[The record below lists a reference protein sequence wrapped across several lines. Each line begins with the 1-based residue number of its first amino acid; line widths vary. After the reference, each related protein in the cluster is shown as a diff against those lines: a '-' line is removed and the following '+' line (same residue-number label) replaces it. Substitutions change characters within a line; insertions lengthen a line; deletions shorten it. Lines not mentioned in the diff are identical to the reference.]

1 MAILLL
7 SHIITIQVIEDMI
20 SQNICHNP
28 QTSSQNSG
36 KSAALFGFRILSLC
50 TNGQRSQ
57 LFRQQTFLL
66 IRTKS
71 CWSVGFD
78 MLWLFPQRFVDL
90 CKRFQCPHTSNGYGT
105 SPQMMWNIAVVP
117 VDSDQRCILEL
128 TQDSFRSKSD
138 GWNCFASSHFNN
150 RQLGC
155 FRQIFEPLVE
165 AALLFLNDPTVHSP
179 VTKHQHIGPCRFPVR
194 APWQR
199 TAFEAPQQVDAAGF
213 SHAFGA
219 DGLTI
224 FRRQGRTVLLHDG
237 LDFLPSNQCT
247 NLHRRHQMHQIRK
260 VSGQNSSNC
269 DGMVDGKSIPRRNMQ
284 KRHSKLRQLWSFRY
298 PHRFYSD
305 HVASPIR
312 IHVALRLIP
321 RLQIPFWDLY
331 AGHIFRISGPNV
343 VIVFHALHSGESLNS
358 LMQLVTCGFQRTTS
372 KLLPIKID
380 IGQVILIPMDPQ
392 SIDRVQICSA
402 LNHPLWGIDEFQHM

>member
-1 MAILLL
+1 
-7 SHIITIQVIEDMI
+7 
-20 SQNICHNP
+20 
-28 QTSSQNSG
+28 
-36 KSAALFGFRILSLC
+36 
-50 TNGQRSQ
+50 
-57 LFRQQTFLL
+57 
-66 IRTKS
+66 
-71 CWSVGFD
+71 
-78 MLWLFPQRFVDL
+78 
-90 CKRFQCPHTSNGYGT
+90 
-105 SPQMMWNIAVVP
+105 MMWNIAVVP

-247 NLHRRHQMHQIRK
+247 NL
-260 VSGQNSSNC
+260 
-269 DGMVDGKSIPRRNMQ
+269 
-284 KRHSKLRQLWSFRY
+284 
-298 PHRFYSD
+298 
-305 HVASPIR
+305 
-312 IHVALRLIP
+312 IP

-343 VIVFHALHSGESLNS
+343 VIVFHALHSGESSMTFVDFPRTNS
-358 LMQLVTCGFQRTTS
+358 FRAV
-372 KLLPIKID
+372 
-380 IGQVILIPMDPQ
+380 PM
-392 SIDRVQICSA
+392 SIDVGS
-402 LNHPLWGIDEFQHM
+402 H